1 MAKSAAEL
9 LAKRKEARKKYL
21 EENKNLKLKKNWY
34 PTTNLKQHFKRKSK
48 LPKPTHIQHALQ
60 PGQIVILLSGRF
72 RGKRVV
78 YLKKLDSGLLLVTGP
93 YKYNGVPLKRVN
105 AAYVLPTNTKLN
117 VSGDVAK
124 NVDDKFFAKVKIE
137 RKKEEDFF
145 EDEKKKKERITADRK
160 KMQDEVDINVK
171 KAVDE
176 VPMLKEYL
184 RNRFALKNGDKPH
197 LMKFSFNIYLILLN

>member
-78 YLKKLDSGLLLVTGP
+78 YLKKLQSGLLLVTGP
-93 YKYNGVPLKRVN
+93 YKLNGVPLKRVN
-105 AAYVLPTNTKLN
+105 QAYVLPTCTKVELA
-117 VSGDVAK
+117 DVAK
-124 NVDDKFFAKVKIE
+124 DVNDELFKRVDVKRE
-137 RKKEEDFF
+137 NEKDFF
-145 EDEKKKKERITADRK
+145 EDPAVKKGRITDDRK
-160 KMQDEVDINVK
+160 NAQIKVDTEVK
-171 KAVDE
+171 KAVDA
-176 VPMLKEYL
+176 VPQLNKYLKF
-184 RNRFALKNGDKPH
+184 RFALKNGDKPH
-197 LMKFSFNIYLILLN
+197 LMKF

>member
-78 YLKKLDSGLLLVTGP
+78 YLKKLQSGLLLVTGP
-93 YKYNGVPLKRVN
+93 YKLNGVPLKRVN
-105 AAYVLPTNTKLN
+105 QAYVLPTCTKVELA
-117 VSGDVAK
+117 DVAK
-124 NVDDKFFAKVKIE
+124 DVTDDLFKRVDVKRE
-137 RKKEEDFF
+137 NEKDFF
-145 EDEKKKKERITADRK
+145 EDPAVKKGRITDERK
-160 KMQDEVDINVK
+160 NAQIKVDTEVK
-171 KAVDE
+171 KAVDA
-176 VPMLKEYL
+176 VPQLNKYLKF
-184 RNRFALKNGDKPH
+184 RFALKNGDKPH
-197 LMKFSFNIYLILLN
+197 LMKF

>member
-78 YLKKLDSGLLLVTGP
+78 YLKKLQSGLLLVTGP
-93 YKYNGVPLKRVN
+93 YKLNGVPLKRVN
-105 AAYVLPTNTKLN
+105 QAYVLPTCTKVELA
-117 VSGDVAK
+117 DVAK
-124 NVDDKFFAKVKIE
+124 DVTDDLFKKVDVKRE
-137 RKKEEDFF
+137 NEKDFF
-145 EDEKKKKERITADRK
+145 EDPLVKKGRITDERK
-160 KMQDEVDINVK
+160 NAQIKVDTEVK
-171 KAVDE
+171 KAVDA
-176 VPMLKEYL
+176 VPQLYKYLKF
-184 RNRFALKNGDKPH
+184 RFALKNGDKPH
-197 LMKFSFNIYLILLN
+197 LMKF

>member
-1 MAKSAAEL
+1 MAKSAADL
-9 LAKRKEARKKYL
+9 LKKRKESRKNNL

-105 AAYVLPTNTKLN
+105 QAYVLPTSTKVNL
-117 VSGDVAK
+117 GDVAK
-124 NVDDKFFAKVKIE
+124 DVTDELFKRVDIKRESEK
-137 RKKEEDFF
+137 DFF
-145 EDEKKKKERITADRK
+145 EELATKKGRITEDRK
-160 KMQDEVDINVK
+160 NAQLPNQFTLFRRYIFTIFRADQ
-171 KAVDE
+171 
-176 VPMLKEYL
+176 
-184 RNRFALKNGDKPH
+184 
-197 LMKFSFNIYLILLN
+197 